1 MCTTLHKVIGTRGG
15 REEEGCH
22 VKVFIWF
29 SDEDY
34 MLVASVPV
42 AARAMDCRMLS
53 LLAGLAISAMPAI
66 TRPYRVGEREIG
78 ET

>member
-1 MCTTLHKVIGTRGG
+1 
-15 REEEGCH
+15 
-22 VKVFIWF
+22 
-29 SDEDY
+29 

-42 AARAMDCRMLS
+42 AARATDCRTLS

-66 TRPYRVGEREIG
+66 TRPYRVGERETG

>member
-1 MCTTLHKVIGTRGG
+1 MNVHYPPQSDWNMDTKGRKRGG
-15 REEEGCH
+15 RMQYKKTTRSLFGT
-22 VKVFIWF
+22 WF

-42 AARAMDCRMLS
+42 AARAVDCRMLS

-66 TRPYRVGEREIG
+66 TRP
-78 ET
+78 

>member
-1 MCTTLHKVIGTRGG
+1 MQYKKTTRSLFGT
-15 REEEGCH
+15 
-22 VKVFIWF
+22 WF

-42 AARAMDCRMLS
+42 AARAVDCRMLS

-66 TRPYRVGEREIG
+66 TRP
-78 ET
+78 

>member
-1 MCTTLHKVIGTRGG
+1 MNVYYPPQSDWNKGRKRGG
-15 REEEGCH
+15 RMPCKSLYLEQ
-22 VKVFIWF
+22 
-29 SDEDY
+29 DY

-42 AARAMDCRMLS
+42 AARAVDCRTLS

-66 TRPYRVGEREIG
+66 TRPYRVGERETG